1 MSRKIKTWKDPYGE
15 GFNTCKKREI
25 EIEPG
30 LTVLVGCNGAGKTTM
45 LHNIAEELKNENIP
59 VFQFDNTRDGGLYS
73 IGESIATGS
82 YSFGATAM
90 CSSEGENINMN
101 LGKSA
106 AKWRRFI
113 ETGDDGDRTRRLVE
127 AVRKANGEED
137 DEKEIPNER
146 WILLDAVD
154 SGFSVD
160 NVVEMKDL
168 FRLVMDDAAAKG
180 IELYI
185 VVSANAYELAA
196 GETALMLL
204 AGSMCGSAVMMSIGN
219 LCLKAE
225 KKKIRDTKRDE

>member
-1 MSRKIKTWKDPYGE
+1 MSRKIKTWRDPYGE
-15 GFNTCKKREI
+15 GFNICKKREI

-45 LHNIAEELKNENIP
+45 LHNVAEELKNENIP
-59 VFQFDNTRDGGLYS
+59 VFQFDNTRDGGFYS
-73 IGESIATGS
+73 IDESIATGN

-113 ETGDDGDRTRRLVE
+113 ETGDDGDRTRRLVK

-185 VVSANAYELAA
+185 VVSANEYELAA
-196 GETALMLL
+196 GEA
-204 AGSMCGSAVMMSIGN
+204 CFDVIGGKYVRFGGYDEYREFV
-219 LCLKAE
+219 LKTRKE
-225 KKKIRDTKRDE
+225 KDKRYKGK

>member
-1 MSRKIKTWKDPYGE
+1 MSRKIKTWRDPYGE

-45 LHNIAEELKNENIP
+45 LHNVAEELKNENIP

-73 IGESIATGS
+73 IDESIATGS
-82 YSFGATAM
+82 CSFGATAM
-90 CSSEGENINMN
+90 CSSEGENINLN

-113 ETGDDGDRTRRLVE
+113 ETGDDGDRTRRLVK

-137 DEKEIPNER
+137 D
-146 WILLDAVD
+146 
-154 SGFSVD
+154 
-160 NVVEMKDL
+160 L
-168 FRLVMDDAAAKG
+168 FRLVMDDVAAKG

-196 GETALMLL
+196 GEN
-204 AGSMCGSAVMMSIGN
+204 CFDVIGGKYVRFGGYDEYRKFV
-219 LCLKAE
+219 LKSRKE
-225 KKKIRDTKRDE
+225 KDKRYE

>member
-1 MSRKIKTWKDPYGE
+1 MSRKIKMWRDPYGE

-25 EIEPG
+25 VIEPG

-45 LHNIAEELKNENIP
+45 LCNVAEELKNENIP
-59 VFQFDNTRDGGLYS
+59 VFQFDNTRDGGSYS
-73 IGESIATGS
+73 IEESIAAGD
-82 YSFGATAM
+82 YSFGATAI
-90 CSSEGENINMN
+90 CSSEGENINLS

-106 AKWRRFI
+106 AKWKRFI
-113 ETGDDGDRTRRLVE
+113 ATGDDGDKTRRLVK
-127 AVRKANGEED
+127 AFRKVNGEEVE
-137 DEKEIPNER
+137 EKEVPNER

-185 VVSANAYELAA
+185 VVSANEYELAA
-196 GETALMLL
+196 GEA
-204 AGSMCGSAVMMSIGN
+204 CFDVIGGKYVRFGGYDEYKKFV
-219 LCLKAE
+219 LKSRKE
-225 KKKIRDTKRDE
+225 KDKRYKER